1 MNLHM
6 TIQLALGPWAR
17 PGVRYSD
24 DLYGPGILMIS
35 NEAGDPVNEDKVGA
49 TQLWHRLH
57 SRPCMCVC
65 VCVSASDRCSCSA

>member
-24 DLYGPGILMIS
+24 DLYG
-35 NEAGDPVNEDKVGA
+35 ARD
-49 TQLWHRLH
+49 
-57 SRPCMCVC
+57 
-65 VCVSASDRCSCSA
+65 SDDL